1 VGVYAATEVAL
12 DGQHRAAWVS
22 TEGVYLT
29 NGFTAQR
36 ITRDLDWDSTV
47 DVASLG
53 TAVLHWDK
61 KRSALVLAYDSDGGG
76 TNDRWLLLHMEELKD
91 GLPRISGP
99 HYGAI
104 NCLTSGKVSGV
115 RRLYSGHVSDG
126 NVYLED
132 NGRTDAS
139 QAYSGTQVPTIVT
152 WHQDWGANMVEV
164 DTLRIG
170 HADLGTGET
179 ATLAMTFERDS
190 DGDTQQQAETK
201 TVTMNGRR
209 GTDVFVGRS
218 GERAEWTLTYTG
230 SGSGHIRE
238 IVAQVQGGSSEGT
251 TLE

>member
-76 TNDRWLLLHMEELKD
+76 TNDRWLLLHMEELKEG

-179 ATLAMTFERDS
+179 ATLAMTFERRPPRHRRVCRPQRRAGRVDA
-190 DGDTQQQAETK
+190 DVHRQRQRPHQGDCGA
-201 TVTMNGRR
+201 GRR
-209 GTDVFVGRS
+209 RGRGGHYPCLGTS
-218 GERAEWTLTYTG
+218 AT
-230 SGSGHIRE
+230 
-238 IVAQVQGGSSEGT
+238 
-251 TLE
+251 